1 MSEKEKILN
10 PDPGVCVP
18 WEVKRRRL
26 VSSLAMR
33 QLQKKNG
40 KSSMTLPI
48 ILFGFGRNAKTETM
62 KTSKSEI

>member
-18 WEVKRRRL
+18 WEVKK
-26 VSSLAMR
+26 AEIGEFPGNEAIT
-33 QLQKKNG
+33 KKNG